1 MKPLTMA
8 IFLFIAYLQ
17 STAQQYWQQQTD
29 YNISVRLDDSTH
41 TLSGFMK
48 LTYTNNSHDTLNF
61 IWFHLWPN
69 AYKND
74 RTAFSDQ
81 LLENGR
87 TDFYFS
93 DENRR
98 GYINRLDFRVNGDAL
113 QTEDHPSFID
123 IIKVILPKP
132 LAPGHST
139 QISTP
144 FQVKLPYT
152 FSRSG
157 RYRKTYQVTQWFP
170 KPAVYDKTGW
180 HEMPY
185 LDQGEFYS
193 EFGNFKVDIT
203 IPTGYIVAATG
214 ELIDSSVNTDNSPLK
229 TYTYQQEKIHD
240 FAWFADKNFILKTDS
255 IQLASGRKVKL
266 QVYHLQHKNNSW
278 KNSLA
283 NLSDAIKYHSDWIG
297 EYPYDVATVVEG
309 KQGFNGGMEYPTITI
324 LNSGGSEE
332 ELDHLIF
339 HEVGHN
345 WFYGILGS
353 NERSFPWMDEG
364 LNTYYDNR
372 YAELK
377 KGNDVK
383 VPIAGQLN
391 NAILGRLGYETLA
404 SLHLDQPI
412 NTPADELTK
421 SNAALIS
428 YSKTAE
434 WLKLLENQKGKSA
447 VDAAIQKYFREWQF
461 RHPYPED
468 FKSTMQ
474 EIAGADDQWYNLVN
488 STGVIDTTANKK
500 IKLAFFAKPN
510 PGSRYKY
517 VFVSPLIG
525 FNKYDGFML
534 GGLIHNYTAPMPKL
548 RFAIAPLYGFNSK
561 SFNGAGRVGY
571 NWYPKNNFQQIE
583 LFVNGAAF
591 TMDEY
596 TDESATKWNTGFRKI
611 VPGIRL
617 QFKEKN
623 ARSTVLRYI
632 QFKQFLIEEDKLQFY
647 RDTVLD
653 LNLARTIKSD
663 YGISQLKLVYDQF
676 RVLYP
681 YRLEIQMEASKD
693 FGRLTFTGN
702 YFFNYKKKGGLQLRL
717 FAGKFMYF
725 GDKTSSKRFATSRYH
740 LNMTGPK
747 GNEDY
752 TYSNYFAGRN
762 EFDGLYAQQVMMRDG
777 AFKVRTDFLSNKI
790 GKTDNWLSALN
801 MAADIPDRLNPFSLL
816 PFKIP
821 LKIFADVG
829 TYADVWEKESEDP
842 RFVFDAGLQVSL
854 FRSTLNIYI
863 PLVYSKV
870 YRDYYKSVPGNS
882 FFNRISFSID
892 LPELNARKLVN
903 SF

>member
-1 MKPLTMA
+1 MKPLALA
-8 IFLFIAYLQ
+8 IFLFTAHF
-17 STAQQYWQQQTD
+17 SSSAQQYWQQQTD
-29 YNISVRLDDSTH
+29 YNISVSLDDSTH
-41 TLSGFMK
+41 TLDGFLK
-48 LTYTNNSHDTLNF
+48 LTYRNDSPDTLKF

-98 GYINRLDFRVNGDAL
+98 GYINRLDFRIDGDAL
-113 QTEDHPSFID
+113 QTEDHPSYID
-123 IIKVILPKP
+123 IVKVILPQP
-132 LAPGHST
+132 LAAGQSVLIT
-139 QISTP
+139 TP
-144 FQVKLPYT
+144 FHVKLPYT
-152 FSRSG
+152 YSRSG
-157 RYRKTYQVTQWFP
+157 RYKKSYQVTQWYP
-170 KPAVYDKTGW
+170 KPAVYDKNGW

-203 IPTGYIVAATG
+203 LPSDYVVAATG
-214 ELIDSSVNTDNSPLK
+214 ELTDSSENDGHQHLK
-229 TYTYQQEKIHD
+229 THTYQQEKIHD
-240 FAWFADKNFILKTDS
+240 FAWFADKNFVLKTDTV
-255 IQLASGRKVKL
+255 QLSSGKIVKL
-266 QVYHLQHKNNSW
+266 QVYHLEHKNGSW
-278 KNSLA
+278 NNSLTHLA
-283 NLSDAIKYHSDWIG
+283 NAIRYHSEWIG

-309 KQGFNGGMEYPTITI
+309 KQGFSGGMEYPTITI
-324 LNSGGSEE
+324 LNNAGSEE

-345 WFYGILGS
+345 WFYGILGT
-353 NERSFPWMDEG
+353 NEREFPWMDEG

-377 KGNDVK
+377 KGNGTKLPFVG
-383 VPIAGQLN
+383 PFNQTMLGQ
-391 NAILGRLGYETLA
+391 LGYETIA

-421 SNAALIS
+421 ANAALIS
-428 YSKTAE
+428 YSKTAA
-434 WLKLLENQKGKSA
+434 WLQVLENEKGKNA
-447 VDAAIQKYFREWQF
+447 VDAAIQQYYQEWKF

-468 FKSTMQ
+468 FKSIVTNV
-474 EIAGADDQWYNLVN
+474 AGADEEWYNGIN
-488 STGVIDTTANKK
+488 STGTLDTVSKK
-500 IKLAFFAKPN
+500 KFKLGFVTKPN
-510 PGSRYKY
+510 PGSRYRY
-517 VFVSPLIG
+517 VFISPLAG

-534 GGLIHNYTAPMPKL
+534 GGMVHNYTAPLPAL
-548 RFAIAPLYGFNSK
+548 RFAIAPLYGFRSK
-561 SFNGAGRVGY
+561 SLNGIGRVGY
-571 NWYPKNNFQQIE
+571 NWYPKHKIQQIE

-596 TDESATKWNTGFRKI
+596 TDESATKSKTGFRKI
-611 VPGIRL
+611 VPGFKI

-623 ARSTVLRYI
+623 ARSTALKYI
-632 QFKQFLIEEDKLQFY
+632 QFKQFLINEDKLQFY
-647 RDTVLD
+647 RDTVLN

-663 YGISQLKLVYDQF
+663 YSISQLKFVYDQF

-681 YRLEIQMEASKD
+681 YRFEVQMEAAKD

-717 FAGKFMYF
+717 FAGKFFYF
-725 GDKTSSKRFATSRYH
+725 TDKTSSARFATSRFH

-747 GNEDY
+747 GNDDY
-752 TYSNYFAGRN
+752 TYRNYYAGRN
-762 EFDGLYAQQVMMRDG
+762 EFDGLYAQQIMMRDG
-777 AFKVRTDFLSNKI
+777 AFKVRTDFLSNKV

-801 MAADIPDRLNPFSLL
+801 MTADIPDRLNPFSLL

-854 FRSTLNIYI
+854 FSSALNIYI

-892 LPELNARKLVN
+892 IPEFNARKLIN